1 MNGYEQML
9 KALGLKH
16 LRENQNSQQAIIKTL
31 KQILEAINEL
41 TGALLTDDE
50 DECECREIIDWKN
63 VARTQFNK
71 IKRLQEINQKCQ
83 FRIALLQS
91 ERDNAKETW
100 YYFQKNRLAAWEKW
114 YKERQTL
121 YCEDYEDTQKY
132 FRSDLLTYLKCGER
146 WLKEA
151 PHEKA

>member
-41 TGALLTDDE
+41 TGALPTDDE
-50 DECECREIIDWKN
+50 DECECREIIDWEN
-63 VARTQFNK
+63 VAHTQFNK
-71 IKRLQEINQKCQ
+71 IKGLQEINQKCQ
-83 FRIALLQS
+83 LRIALLQS
-91 ERDNAKETW
+91 ERDNA
-100 YYFQKNRLAAWEKW
+100 KNRLAAWEKW

-146 WLKEA
+146 WLRDA
-151 PHEKA
+151 PHE